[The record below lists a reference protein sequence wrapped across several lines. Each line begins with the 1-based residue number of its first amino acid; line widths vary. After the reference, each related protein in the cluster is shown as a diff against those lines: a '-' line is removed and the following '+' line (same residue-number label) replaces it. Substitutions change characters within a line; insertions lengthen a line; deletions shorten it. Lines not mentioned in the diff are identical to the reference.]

1 MVISIKS
8 NKKHKVNIEERNK
21 IKFNVRLIV
30 MGCVFSLLFLVVLIH
45 LTYIIFTKGEEYKK
59 AAHSQQTKSQIISP
73 SRGTIYDTNG
83 EILAS
88 SVMVDTVS
96 FNPGNVK
103 YGNGKEVEEDVLA
116 KKFSELF
123 EITYEDAL
131 SKVHSE
137 SSVVVIA
144 RKVDKSVVE
153 QLQIWMD
160 ENNITTGINID
171 SDTKRNYPNGSLAS
185 TLIGFCGTDND
196 GRAGIE
202 QKWNE
207 VLTGTAGKRTV
218 TLDVNGDAISDGI
231 EEYVAAENGSNIY
244 LTIDSKI
251 QGICE
256 TYIEQ
261 AVNDE
266 NADAGGVILMNP
278 QTGDILAMANYP
290 DYDLNDPFNIEATGL
305 SDEWDTL
312 TQEEKNNAYYALWR
326 NKNVTDLYE
335 PGSTFKIIMSSI
347 GLEEELVQTNTENDF
362 FCEGSY
368 VVAENEDAI
377 DCWSPRAHG
386 YLTLT
391 GALENSCNPAFMQ
404 LGQRIGVNK
413 MYKYFKAYGLF
424 DKVGTDIARVENSIF
439 YEEDDVGPIE
449 LATMS
454 FGQRFSITPLQLIT
468 AVSAIAN
475 DGVLVTPKIVKQIE
489 NVDTGSITTLET
501 EEVRQVIS
509 AETAAQVKSMM
520 KSVVVNGTGKYAA
533 VEGYE
538 IGGKSGTSEPP
549 KAKEEEG
556 YVASFIAIS
565 PIENTQVVCL
575 VILYDPKGD
584 SHQGG
589 TICGP
594 VASDILSEVLPY
606 MGMTSSVSDNIVT
619 DDKNAVSDVKGLS
632 VKDARTKLENAGYT
646 VVVSVEDESTSIVAD
661 QMPKSG
667 VYLDSGSKVFLYT
680 SENEVRSS
688 ISVPNVKG
696 LSIEDAKAK
705 LKQENLNVIIEG
717 TRGIIVSQ
725 SISAGN
731 QVEAGTVINL
741 VAKEELQGGQ

>member
-1 MVISIKS
+1 
-8 NKKHKVNIEERNK
+8 
-21 IKFNVRLIV
+21 
-30 MGCVFSLLFLVVLIH
+30 
-45 LTYIIFTKGEEYKK
+45 
-59 AAHSQQTKSQIISP
+59 
-73 SRGTIYDTNG
+73 
-83 EILAS
+83 
-88 SVMVDTVS
+88 MVDTIS
-96 FNPGNVK
+96 FNPGKVK
-103 YGNGKEVEEDVLA
+103 YGNGKEVEEDILA

-123 EITYEDAL
+123 GMTYEDVLA
-131 SKVHSE
+131 KVHSD

-144 RKVDKSVVE
+144 RKVDKEIVE
-153 QLQIWMD
+153 KLQTWMT
-160 ENNITTGINID
+160 ELNITSGINID

-196 GRAGIE
+196 GRAGLE
-202 QKWNE
+202 QKWND
-207 VLTGTAGKRTV
+207 VLTGTAGKRIV

-256 TYIEQ
+256 KYLKQAVKDEQ
-261 AVNDE
+261 ADS
-266 NADAGGVILMNP
+266 GGVILMNP

-290 DYDLNDPFNIEATGL
+290 DYDLNNPFNIETTGF
-305 SDEWDTL
+305 SDNWDTL
-312 TQEEKNNAYYALWR
+312 TQEEKNNVYYTLWR
-326 NKNVTDLYE
+326 NKNVSDLYE
-335 PGSTFKIIMSSI
+335 PGSTFKIVMSAI
-347 GLEEELVQTNTENDF
+347 GLEEELVQTNTANDF
-362 FCEGSY
+362 LCEKSY
-368 VVAENEDAI
+368 VVDPDEEPIN
-377 DCWSPRAHG
+377 CWAPRAHG

-391 GALENSCNPAFMQ
+391 GALENSCNPSFMQ
-404 LGQRIGVNK
+404 LGQRIGINR
-413 MYKYFKAYGLF
+413 MYKYFRAFGLF

-439 YEEDDVGPIE
+439 YKEDEVGPIE

-468 AVSAIAN
+468 AVSAVAN

-489 NVDTGSITTLET
+489 NVDTRSITTVET

-509 AETAAQVKSMM
+509 AETAAQVKGMM

-606 MGMTSSVSDNIVT
+606 MGMTSSVSDNTITVNDNKKAVT
-619 DDKNAVSDVKGLS
+619 DVKGLS
-632 VKDARTKLENAGYT
+632 VKDARVKLENSGYT
-646 VVVSVEDESTSIVAD
+646 VFVTAEDESVSIVTD

-667 VYLDSGSKVFLYT
+667 VYLESGSKVFLYT
-680 SENEVRSS
+680 TEDEIRNYV
-688 ISVPNVKG
+688 SVPNVKG
-696 LSIEDAKAK
+696 LSIEDAKSK
-705 LKQENLNVIIEG
+705 LKQENLNVIVEG

-725 SISAGN
+725 GTSAGT

>member
-1 MVISIKS
+1 
-8 NKKHKVNIEERNK
+8 
-21 IKFNVRLIV
+21 
-30 MGCVFSLLFLVVLIH
+30 MGCIFSFLFLIVLIH
-45 LTYIIFTKGEEYKK
+45 LTYIMFVKGEEYKI
-59 AAHSQQTKSQIISP
+59 AAYSQQTKSQIISP

-88 SVMVDTVS
+88 SVMVDTIS
-96 FNPGNVK
+96 FNPDGVK
-103 YGNGKEVEEDVLA
+103 YGNGKTVEEDILA

-123 EITYEDAL
+123 GMTYEDAL
-131 SKVHSE
+131 TKVHSE

-144 RKVDKSVVE
+144 RKVDKEVVE
-153 QLQIWMD
+153 QLQSWMT
-160 ENNITTGINID
+160 ELNITTGINID

-196 GRAGIE
+196 GRAGLE
-202 QKWNE
+202 QKWND
-207 VLTGTAGKRTV
+207 VLTGTAGKRLV

-251 QGICE
+251 QKICE
-256 TYIEQ
+256 NYLKQ
-261 AVNDE
+261 AVIDE
-266 NADAGGVILMNP
+266 KADCGGVILMNP

-290 DYDLNDPFNIEATGL
+290 DYDLNAPFSIEPTGL
-305 SDEWDTL
+305 SETWDTL

-326 NKNVTDLYE
+326 NKNVSDLYE
-335 PGSTFKIIMSSI
+335 PGSTFKIIMSAI
-347 GLEEELVQTNTENDF
+347 GLEEELVQTNTANDF
-362 FCEGSY
+362 LCEGTY
-368 VVAENEDAI
+368 QVAPNEDSI
-377 DCWSPRAHG
+377 DCWSPRSHG

-404 LGQRIGVNK
+404 LGQRIGINR
-413 MYKYFKAYGLF
+413 MYKYFDAFGLF
-424 DKVGTDIARVENSIF
+424 DKVGTDIARVEKSIF
-439 YEEDDVGPIE
+439 YEESAVGPVE

-468 AVSAIAN
+468 AVSAVAN

-489 NVDTGSITTLET
+489 NVDTGSITTVESD
-501 EEVRQVIS
+501 EVRQVIS
-509 AETAAQVKSMM
+509 EETARQVKGMM

-549 KAKEEEG
+549 KAKEEDG

-606 MGMTSSVSDNIVT
+606 MGMTSSLTDNTTIT
-619 DDKNAVSDVKGLS
+619 DDRKAVTDVKGLS
-632 VKDARTKLENAGYT
+632 VKDARVKLENSGYT
-646 VVVSVEDESTSIVAD
+646 VVATAQDESVAIITD

-667 VYLDSGSKVFLYT
+667 IYLESGSKVFLYT
-680 SENEVRSS
+680 DENEVRNYV
-688 ISVPNVKG
+688 SVPNIKG
-696 LSIEDAKAK
+696 MSIDEAKKK
-705 LKQENLNVIIEG
+705 LKQEDLNVILEG

-725 SISAGN
+725 SISAGTE
-731 QVEAGTVINL
+731 VEAGTVINL

>member
-1 MVISIKS
+1 
-8 NKKHKVNIEERNK
+8 
-21 IKFNVRLIV
+21 
-30 MGCVFSLLFLVVLIH
+30 MGCAFSLLFLIVLIH
-45 LTYIIFTKGEEYKK
+45 LTYIIFTKGEEYKT
-59 AAHSQQTKSQIISP
+59 AAYSQQTKSQIISP
-73 SRGTIYDTNG
+73 SRGTIYDANG

-96 FNPGNVK
+96 FNPGEVK
-103 YGNGKEVEEDVLA
+103 YGNGKEVEEDILA
-116 KKFSELF
+116 EKFSELF
-123 EITYEDAL
+123 EITYEEAL

-144 RKVDKSVVE
+144 RKVDKTIVE
-153 QLQIWMD
+153 QLQSWMS

-171 SDTKRNYPNGSLAS
+171 SDTKRNYPNGTLAS
-185 TLIGFCGTDND
+185 TVIGFCGTDND

-202 QKWNE
+202 QKWND
-207 VLTGTAGKRTV
+207 VLTGTAGKRIV
-218 TLDVNGDAISDGI
+218 TLDVNGDAISDGV

-256 TYIEQ
+256 KYLKQAVIDEQ
-261 AVNDE
+261 ADN
-266 NADAGGVILMNP
+266 GGVILMNP

-290 DYDLNDPFNIEATGL
+290 DYDLNDPFNVEATGL
-305 SDEWDTL
+305 SETWDSL
-312 TQEEKNNAYYALWR
+312 TQEEKNNEYYALWR

-335 PGSTFKIIMSSI
+335 PGSTFKIIMSAI
-347 GLEEELVQTNTENDF
+347 GLEEEVVQTNTTNDF
-362 FCEGSY
+362 FCERSY
-368 VVAENEDAI
+368 VVDPNENPI
-377 DCWSPRAHG
+377 NCWSPRAHG

-404 LGQRIGVNK
+404 LGQRIGINK
-413 MYKYFKAYGLF
+413 MYKYFKAFGLF

-439 YEEDDVGPIE
+439 YEENKVGPIE

-489 NVDTGSITTLET
+489 NVDTGSITTVDT

-509 AETAAQVKSMM
+509 AETAAQVKGMM

-538 IGGKSGTSEPP
+538 IGGKSGTSEPT
-549 KAKEEEG
+549 KANEDEG

-575 VILYDPKGD
+575 VILYNPKGY

-606 MGMTSSVSDNIVT
+606 MGITSNVSDATIVT
-619 DDKNAVSDVKGLS
+619 ENKTAVSDVKGLS
-632 VKDARTKLENAGYT
+632 VKDARIKLENAGYT
-646 VVVSVEDESTSIVAD
+646 VVETAEDDGVSIVTD

-667 VYLDSGSKVFLYT
+667 IYLENGSKIFLYT
-680 SENEVRSS
+680 NENEVRPS

-696 LSIEDAKAK
+696 LTIEEAKSK
-705 LKQENLNVIIEG
+705 LRAENLNVVVEG

-731 QVEAGTVINL
+731 QVEAGTVVNL

>member
-1 MVISIKS
+1 MSREEK
-8 NKKHKVNIEERNK
+8 NKKKLDKRIA
-21 IKFNVRLIV
+21 ILAGF
-30 MGCVFSLLFLVVLIH
+30 FS
-45 LTYIIFTKGEEYKK
+45 IIFIFVIANLTRIVFVKGEQYKI
-59 AAHSQQTKSQIISP
+59 AAYSQQTKSQIISP
-73 SRGTIYDTNG
+73 SRGTIYDVNG
-83 EILAS
+83 EVLAS
-88 SVMVDTVS
+88 SVIVDTVS
-96 FNPGNVK
+96 FNPGGIK
-103 YGNGKEVEEDVLA
+103 YSNGKEVEEDIVA

-123 EITYEDAL
+123 GMTYEETL

-137 SSVVVIA
+137 ASVVVIA
-144 RKVDKSVVE
+144 RKVDKTIIE
-153 QLQIWMD
+153 ELQLWMK
-160 ENNITTGINID
+160 ENDITSGINID
-171 SDTKRNYPNGSLAS
+171 SDTKRNYPNGTLAS

-202 QKWNE
+202 QKWNDI
-207 VLTGTAGKRTV
+207 LTGTAGQRLV
-218 TLDVNGDAISDGI
+218 TLDVNGDAITDGI
-231 EEYVAAENGSNIY
+231 EEYIAAENGSNIY

-256 TYIEQ
+256 KYLKQ
-261 AVNDE
+261 AVIDNQ
-266 NADAGGVILMNP
+266 ADSGGVILMNP

-305 SDEWDTL
+305 AENWDTL
-312 TQEEKNNAYYALWR
+312 TQEEKNNAYYTLWR
-326 NKNVTDLYE
+326 NKNVSDLYE

-347 GLEEELVQTNTENDF
+347 GLEEELVQTNTANDF
-362 FCEGSY
+362 LCQKHY
-368 VVAENEDAI
+368 VVVENEEPI
-377 DCWSPRAHG
+377 DCWAPSAHG

-391 GALENSCNPAFMQ
+391 GALEKSCNPAFMQ
-404 LGQRIGVNK
+404 LGQRIGVNR
-413 MYKYFKAYGLF
+413 MYKYFEAYGLF
-424 DKVGTDIARVENSIF
+424 DKVGTDIARVEKSIF
-439 YEEDDVGPIE
+439 YDENAVGPIE

-454 FGQRFSITPLQLIT
+454 FGQRFSISPLQLIT

-489 NVDTGSITTLET
+489 NVDTGSIKTIET

-509 AETAAQVKSMM
+509 EETAAQVKGMM
-520 KSVVVNGTGKYAA
+520 RSVVVNGTGKYAA

-538 IGGKSGTSEPP
+538 IGGKSGTSEPT
-549 KAKEEEG
+549 KANEEEG
-556 YVASFIAIS
+556 YVASFIALS

-575 VILYDPKGD
+575 VILYDPKGH

-606 MGMTSSVSDNIVT
+606 MGMTSSASDDSTTTQNQMAVAEVKNMSVADARKKLEASGFSVVINVADEAASIVT
-619 DDKNAVSDVKGLS
+619 
-632 VKDARTKLENAGYT
+632 
-646 VVVSVEDESTSIVAD
+646 D

-667 VYLDSGSKVFLYT
+667 VYLESGAKVFLYT

-696 LSIEDAKAK
+696 LSIEEAKAK
-705 LKQENLNVIIEG
+705 LRAENLNVIIEG

-731 QVEAGTVINL
+731 TVEAGTVITL